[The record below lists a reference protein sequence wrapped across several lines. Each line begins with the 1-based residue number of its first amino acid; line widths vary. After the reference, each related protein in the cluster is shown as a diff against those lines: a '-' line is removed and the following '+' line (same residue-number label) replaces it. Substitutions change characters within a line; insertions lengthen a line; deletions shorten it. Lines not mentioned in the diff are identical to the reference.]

1 MLKIRTR
8 FFVFLFLFS
17 LLTSFSPAFNQQ
29 LKVTI
34 TRLHSNQ
41 GVVLISLFKDGN
53 GYPDDASK
61 AVGKEKGYIVEKSAT
76 IIFKNVAPGNY
87 AIAILHDENNNQK
100 MDKTILGIPKE
111 GYGFSNNVSGAFGPP
126 SYKKASFIHKAS
138 APTEILIKAKYF

>member
-1 MLKIRTR
+1 MVKFRTR
-8 FFVFLFLFS
+8 FFVSILLLS
-17 LLTSFSPAFNQQ
+17 LLSSFKPIINQN
-29 LKVTI
+29 LKVTV

-76 IIFKNVAPGNY
+76 IIFKNVPPGSY

-100 MDKTILGIPKE
+100 MDKNILGIPKE

-126 SYKKASFIHKAS
+126 SYKKASFNHTAS